1 MVARCANDDGLPRS
15 FYCYIYNSSNNIKTI
30 SDRSAKYIVNIY
42 KAAIVVIFHRF
53 FKELED
59 IKTSM
64 LDIDMLSR
72 EEIKPYE
79 CEIYTPT
86 AEELDLKN
94 EEEFQEIKVIA
105 YLTSHF
111 FTDS

>member
-1 MVARCANDDGLPRS
+1 MS
-15 FYCYIYNSSNNIKTI
+15 QTI
-30 SDRSAKYIVNIY
+30 SDKSAKYIVNIY

-86 AEELDLKN
+86 VEELDLKN
-94 EEEFQEIKVIA
+94 EEDFQAIKVIVL
-105 YLTSHF
+105 LTRLQEIADWLQRLQNSNCCF
-111 FTDS
+111 VSL

>member
-1 MVARCANDDGLPRS
+1 MTYNNAR
-15 FYCYIYNSSNNIKTI
+15 II
-30 SDRSAKYIVNIY
+30 SDRSAKYIVTIY

-72 EEIKPYE
+72 EEIEPYE

-94 EEEFQEIKVIA
+94 EKEFHSIKV
-105 YLTSHF
+105 
-111 FTDS
+111 